1 MSGVSSLRLV
11 RGSFRL
17 TPATRKPAHAH
28 VVVAGMIRS
37 APRPE
42 GDQEDGR
49 STGKGNFSRAS
60 VRVASRP
67 VKEGGDMVR
76 AVTGAA
82 HAVSS
87 LYRHAM
93 AHPGRCQMS
102 VGPDQ
107 TFGPARSRRL
117 HARQLPAQRT
127 RVGRPTP
134 GQPPGATRRPRPP
147 ACARRGRGH
156 VPSDPAA
163 HRDRTPGDRCVTRGD
178 REPDPRRAA
187 GRATAHDVATEAVQ
201 TRLSTTRPPTTSRA
215 ASVATPEIQ

>member
-1 MSGVSSLRLV
+1 
-11 RGSFRL
+11 
-17 TPATRKPAHAH
+17 
-28 VVVAGMIRS
+28 MIRR

-42 GDQEDGR
+42 GDQEGGR
-49 STGKGNFSRAS
+49 STGKGNSSRAS
-60 VRVASRP
+60 VPVASRP

-76 AVTGAA
+76 AVMGAA

-87 LYRHAM
+87 PYRHTM

-127 RVGRPTP
+127 RAGRPTP

-163 HRDRTPGDRCVTRGD
+163 HRDRTLEIDVLRVAIESRTRG
-178 REPDPRRAA
+178 AA

-201 TRLSTTRPPTTSRA
+201 TRLSTTRPPTTGRA